1 MLEKLSSGHMLK
13 FFLVA
18 DIATEF
24 GALIHGMF
32 LKVQHRFP
40 DDGAVFSL
48 KIAFMWEFTEINAV
62 SQNFINVLQKISR
75 NLTIRA
81 GHVTISSL
89 RLSSSTSYSLLILVL
104 FPSSWRHLHQLFFWK
119 VTWSLI

>member
-18 DIATEF
+18 DVATEF

-32 LKVQHRFP
+32 LEVEHGFP
-40 DDGAVFSL
+40 DDAAVFGL

-62 SQNFINVLQKISR
+62 SQNFINILHKISR
-75 NLTIRA
+75 NLTIWA
-81 GHVTISSL
+81 S
-89 RLSSSTSYSLLILVL
+89 
-104 FPSSWRHLHQLFFWK
+104 
-119 VTWSLI
+119 